1 MKFSIA
7 LLFVALAAPAI
18 ARAED
23 PPMSREECAVWN
35 RELSFARSVDSHDP
49 KAFASHV
56 HPGAVFNV
64 ASATPVKGRDAVVA
78 DWANII
84 EGKEFQLVWRPQFV
98 SIGGEANI
106 AASRG
111 PFMIHNSGPEG
122 EGRLCGRH
130 LLLRVGAQKH
140 DAPWMVLF
148 DGGGTPEAGRR
159 RGRGARLHGQG
170 PRDLPNEV
178 VASLVSRECWAL
190 SAYLRA

>member
-111 PFMIHNSGPEG
+111 PFMIHNPDPKAKAAYV
-122 EGRLCGRH
+122 
-130 LLLRVGAQKH
+130 VGTFSSVWVRKNTS
-140 DAPWMVLF
+140 APWMVLF
-148 DGGGTPEAGRR
+148 DGGGTPPKPVADEA
-159 RGRGARLHGQG
+159 
-170 PRDLPNEV
+170 E
-178 VASLVSRECWAL
+178 AL
-190 SAYLRA
+190 AFMAKAPATCPMK